1 MSGESRGRGRA
12 DKSSRSKKQRI
23 IRSPG
28 EEIESKLG
36 FDIFSEGDKRLGW
49 LFTFAPVLG
58 WQQTAAKIGTQ
69 RGVASTQ
76 WLNERISLARYAR
89 TIRKF

>member
-1 MSGESRGRGRA
+1 MWA
-12 DKSSRSKKQRI
+12 LQ
-23 IRSPG
+23 
-28 EEIESKLG
+28 
-36 FDIFSEGDKRLGW
+36 
-49 LFTFAPVLG
+49 VLG

-89 TIRKF
+89 MTSFSSKFFIYKSVDMNHTFEIIFGRYHKEILNLIG